1 MGGGGGKEGKEEER
15 ERCYE
20 SSEYDGQW
28 YVFSR
33 ASHFTV
39 NFTRVKFHCVFQL
52 HMLHC
57 NTVHVYACE
66 TSQFTSHF
74 VRPHSLL
81 LL

>member
-39 NFTRVKFHCVFQL
+39 NFK
-52 HMLHC
+52 
-57 NTVHVYACE
+57 
-66 TSQFTSHF
+66 S
-74 VRPHSLL
+74 
-81 LL
+81 

>member
-1 MGGGGGKEGKEEER
+1 MTWLCRDTALQHLLLLCLGSERGRGELKEGGGGKEGKEE

-39 NFTRVKFHCVFQL
+39 NFK
-52 HMLHC
+52 
-57 NTVHVYACE
+57 
-66 TSQFTSHF
+66 S
-74 VRPHSLL
+74 
-81 LL
+81 